1 MREEGMDETGQEFLD
16 ATLPHLDVLYRVA
29 RHAGHDHHRAED
41 LVQETYLRAYG
52 AFASHRGP
60 STRAWLVAICLN
72 LARSDGR
79 RRARRVAESP
89 FPEVDVYPAGDRDVD
104 EEVLAGL
111 DADRIGRALTR
122 LPEEQRVAIVLMDLA
137 GLTAAEVAAQLRC
150 PRNTVLSR
158 VHRGRRRLAALLSR
172 EDAGHDM

>member
-1 MREEGMDETGQEFLD
+1 MDENGQEFLE

-41 LVQETYLRAYG
+41 LVQETYLRAYS

-60 STRAWLVAICLN
+60 NTRAWLVAICLN
-72 LARSDGR
+72 VVRSDGR

-89 FPEVDVYPAGDRDVD
+89 FPEADVYPAGGRDV
-104 EEVLAGL
+104 EEEALAGL
-111 DADRIGRALTR
+111 DGKRVGQALRR
-122 LPEEQRVAIVLMDLA
+122 LPEEQRLAIVLMDLA
-137 GLTAAEVAAQLRC
+137 GLTAAEVAAQLHC

-172 EDAGHDM
+172 EDAGRDV